1 MKVIRA
7 LRNSVADVNAP
18 VTQDGYIHL
27 MLASLWLKCTGGVA
41 DRIQSGCERRNQE
54 GLPLSDRRHRQ
65 PSVHRRAASQIGRAS
80 THAAKTAAPHS
91 STGPNIF

>member
-41 DRIQSGCERRNQE
+41 DRIQSRCERRNQE
-54 GLPLSDRRHRQ
+54 ELPLDDRRHLSIAELLLR
-65 PSVHRRAASQIGRAS
+65 SGGV
-80 THAAKTAAPHS
+80 TARSEDSRTALII
-91 STGPNIF
+91 GPNIS